1 MVTCGHLGVYDLKV
15 AKLVEQITF
24 KGLSL
29 ASPTVHTA
37 DDVSDADPVAHSIC
51 VYKGKVFLLVSFNKF
66 TAAITHFDII
76 GTSTTGR
83 GHFTNMGR
91 PCAFSC
97 ARR

>member
-1 MVTCGHLGVYDLKV
+1 MKV

-76 GTSTTGR
+76 GTRSTGCWY
-83 GHFTNMGR
+83 FSNMGR
-91 PCAFSC
+91 QSALLG
-97 ARR
+97 AGRRFLRCH

>member
-1 MVTCGHLGVYDLKV
+1 MKV

-29 ASPTVHTA
+29 ASPTA

-66 TAAITHFDII
+66 TVAVIHFDII
-76 GTSTTGR
+76 GTSTIGR